1 MQNGAMKA
9 WLDSS
14 YLSGSNQSWIEQL
27 YEDFLTDPDSV
38 DANWRSMFQ
47 QLPGTG
53 VKPDQFHSKT
63 RDYFRR
69 LAKDASR
76 YTSSISDPDT
86 NVKQVKVL
94 QLINAYRFRGHQHA
108 NLDPL
113 GLWKQERVADLD
125 PAYHDLTEA
134 DFQESY
140 NVGSFA
146 IGKDTMKLGELIA
159 ALKQTYCGA
168 IGAEYMHITST
179 EEKRW
184 IQQRIESVA
193 GKASFTA
200 DEKKRFLTE
209 LTAAEG
215 LERYLGAKFPG
226 AKRFSLEGGDALI
239 PMLKEMI
246 RHAGLSPSIPKNR
259 PPSGRIRN
267 GTENVPNAAIIC
279 TLGSASGKKTLPKAY
294 ATKPYTPKSNHSIA
308 LPSDAAVIAFFSL
321 LSSMM
326 VTSRSVMGFTFF
338 LLSIIILFCS
348 RLERTNLRRMTR
360 SFASCVGSGELLCPT
375 FQA

>member
-47 QLPGTG
+47 QLPGIG

-159 ALKQTYCGA
+159 ALKQTYCGS

-200 DEKKRFLTE
+200 EEK
-209 LTAAEG
+209 
-215 LERYLGAKFPG
+215 
-226 AKRFSLEGGDALI
+226 
-239 PMLKEMI
+239 
-246 RHAGLSPSIPKNR
+246 
-259 PPSGRIRN
+259 
-267 GTENVPNAAIIC
+267 NAS
-279 TLGSASGKKTLPKAY
+279 SA
-294 ATKPYTPKSNHSIA
+294 N
-308 LPSDAAVIAFFSL
+308 
-321 LSSMM
+321 
-326 VTSRSVMGFTFF
+326 
-338 LLSIIILFCS
+338 
-348 RLERTNLRRMTR
+348 
-360 SFASCVGSGELLCPT
+360 
-375 FQA
+375 